1 MDSFTPPM
9 GFASEADEQA
19 YAALVEKL
27 NENTDYLPIPGFI
40 FAEPGATTYP
50 AGIFPAMLQ
59 LLELAPSVK
68 KFTAAKALVAEAGL
82 ARIDRTGSKD
92 KTIHTEDILQALV
105 WIHTGDKILAQPLDS
120 SSSSP
125 SCSTVKS
132 TSTVVKRSTTA
143 TIPQRRSASA
153 GADPVKTAADGNE
166 SAAAAVITVDMAT
179 TPHVTTDTDTYQLT
193 VTVTSSEADA
203 DAALSSAITREIGHI
218 RADHYLDKLRACIR
232 ERDGAVAAQATMAFL
247 LQNMDRE
254 RTALGNLVDD
264 MEEENTALCN
274 RYNDMAE
281 VVADV
286 EKENTALSNRVD
298 DLRNERN
305 EWREAAAEKDDLA
318 ERMVREREE
327 CWDIAD
333 RLQEMVTDRNRQ
345 LDAAAGRLGDA
356 EKQRDDWRD
365 IANAVQ
371 RQRDDWK
378 DKAGDLKAERDELCA
393 RVVARQA
400 ERDGWKEYA
409 LDVRAQRDCLRG
421 EVERLNAYKDKYS
434 ALKKQLSGLVV
445 KDSELETERLRKAVQ
460 ELHQQGS
467 EHSKEIKDLKALHE
481 ECTGLA
487 KEVQALKEERDL
499 DQSPRRKFPKLID
512 YPR

>member
-1 MDSFTPPM
+1 MALRTNR
-9 GFASEADEQA
+9 EA
-19 YAALVEKL
+19 YIALVEKL

-68 KFTAAKALVAEAGL
+68 KFTAAKALVTEAGL
-82 ARIDRTGSKD
+82 SRIDRTDSKD

-105 WIHTGDKILAQPLDS
+105 WIHAGEKPLAQPLDS

-132 TSTVVKRSTTA
+132 TSTVVKRSTT
-143 TIPQRRSASA
+143 TTTPEHRPTSAA
-153 GADPVKTAADGNE
+153 NDHE

-179 TPHVTTDTDTYQLT
+179 VPHVTTDTDTYQLT
-193 VTVTSSEADA
+193 VTVTSSDADA

-254 RTALGNLVDD
+254 RTALGNLVDH
-264 MEEENTALCN
+264 MIEEKMALSN
-274 RYNDMAE
+274 L
-281 VVADV
+281 VADV

-298 DLRNERN
+298 DLQNERN
-305 EWREAAAEKDDLA
+305 EWRDAAAEKDDLA

-345 LDAAAGRLGDA
+345 LDAAAERLGDA

-393 RVVARQA
+393 RVAARQA

-512 YPR
+512 YPRSVPGQ